1 MKRFINIIS
10 STLIAVFAVTG
21 LAFAGSVAT
30 VDTVVA
36 SNHTKDVKDGIT
48 GIGGNTE
55 GRKADALTNIIERII
70 NILLF
75 IIGVIAVIMI
85 IVGGIRYTTSNG
97 DSAQLTSAKNTILY
111 SIVGVVVAI
120 MAYAIV
126 NWIVEAL

>member
-1 MKRFINIIS
+1 MKRYINLLS
-10 STLIAVFAVTG
+10 STLVAVFAVTG

-30 VDTVVA
+30 VEPVSAA
-36 SNHTKDVKDGIT
+36 SHTSEVKDGIK
-48 GIGGNTE
+48 GIGGNQE
-55 GRKADALTNIIERII
+55 GRKAEDFTTIIKRII

-111 SIVGVVVAI
+111 SIIGVVVAI

-126 NWIVEAL
+126 NWIVGVL

>member
-1 MKRFINIIS
+1 MKRYINLLS

-30 VDTVVA
+30 VSTA
-36 SNHTKDVKDGIT
+36 SATSHTSEVKDGIK
-48 GIGGNTE
+48 GIGGNSE
-55 GRKADALTNIIERII
+55 GRKGSDLTGLIESIV
-70 NILLF
+70 NVLLF
-75 IIGVIAVIMI
+75 IIGVVAVIMI
-85 IVGGIRYTTSNG
+85 IIGGIRYTTSNG

-126 NWIVEAL
+126 NWIVGAL